1 MNQLGIV
8 IGILFSQIQG
18 LYLSNVPGWRI
29 ILLSASVMSII
40 QSILL
45 GFSVE
50 SPKYLASKAG
60 GFQSAKRALQQLRGK
75 TDVEEEIGGWKQ
87 IAEEEGLEGLIDNQQ
102 NDNDLNPQQQSL
114 PSPSQD
120 NVEERIST
128 TSEPVVVFHAR
139 NSNTDDINI
148 WKFIGSSHYRPAL
161 KVLLLLQFTQQF
173 SGINAVINYS
183 TTILGKILPTSS
195 DLITV
200 YISIMNAIM
209 TVVSAYLIDKSGRR
223 TLLLYSMSLMSLAS
237 AILAFSITYDF
248 PLLSSIS
255 IIGFVAT
262 FAIGLGPIPFLII
275 PEIVDTHSV
284 ATASSLGLSV
294 NWISNFLVSS
304 LFLGVR
310 EILGGRVFYIFA
322 IYLFVAYIIGNRILP
337 ETKAKTVEEVWHGW
351 SGRYVNNNNN

>member
-29 ILLSASVMSII
+29 ILLSASAMSII
-40 QSILL
+40 QFILL

-50 SPKYLASKAG
+50 SPKYLASRTG
-60 GFQSAKRALQQLRGK
+60 GYQSAKRALQKLRGK
-75 TDVEEEIGGWKQ
+75 TEVEEEIGGWKQ
-87 IAEEEGLEGLIDNQQ
+87 IAAEEGLEGLIDNQQ
-102 NDNDLNPQQQSL
+102 NENLQQQQSL
-114 PSPSQD
+114 PSSSQD
-120 NVEERIST
+120 NIEESIST
-128 TSEPVVVFHAR
+128 TPEPAVVFHAR
-139 NSNTDDINI
+139 NSSRDDINI
-148 WKFIGSSHYRPAL
+148 WKFIGSLHYRPAL
-161 KVLLLLQFTQQF
+161 KVLLLLQITQQF
-173 SGINAVINYS
+173 SGINAVMNYS
-183 TTILGKILPTSS
+183 TTILKKILPTSS

-237 AILAFSITYDF
+237 AVLAFSITYDLA
-248 PLLSSIS
+248 LLSSLS

-284 ATASSLGLSV
+284 ATASSLGLSI
-294 NWISNFLVSS
+294 NWICNFLVSS
-304 LFLGVR
+304 LFLEVR
-310 EILGGRVFYIFA
+310 EILGGKVFYIFA
-322 IYLFVAYIIGNRILP
+322 TYLFVAYIIGNRILP
-337 ETKAKTVEEVWHGW
+337 ETKAKTVEEVWHDW
-351 SGRYVNNNNN
+351 SGKYVKT

>member
-29 ILLSASVMSII
+29 ILLSASAMSII
-40 QSILL
+40 QFIFL

-50 SPKYLASKAG
+50 SPKYLASRTEG
-60 GFQSAKRALQQLRGK
+60 YQSAKRALQKLRGK
-75 TDVEEEIGGWKQ
+75 TEVEEEIGGWKQ
-87 IAEEEGLEGLIDNQQ
+87 IAAEEGLEGLIDNQQ
-102 NDNDLNPQQQSL
+102 NENLQQQQSL
-114 PSPSQD
+114 PSSSQD
-120 NVEERIST
+120 NIEESIST
-128 TSEPVVVFHAR
+128 TPEPAVVFHAR
-139 NSNTDDINI
+139 NSNRDDINI
-148 WKFIGSSHYRPAL
+148 WKFIGSLHYRPAL
-161 KVLLLLQFTQQF
+161 KVLLLLQITQQF

-183 TTILGKILPTSS
+183 TTILKKILPTSS

-237 AILAFSITYDF
+237 AVLAFSITYDLA
-248 PLLSSIS
+248 LLSSLS

-284 ATASSLGLSV
+284 ATASSLGLSI
-294 NWISNFLVSS
+294 NWICNFLVSS
-304 LFLGVR
+304 LFLEVR
-310 EILGGRVFYIFA
+310 EILGGKVFYIFA
-322 IYLFVAYIIGNRILP
+322 TYLFVAYIIGNRILP
-337 ETKAKTVEEVWHGW
+337 ETKAKTVEEVWHDW
-351 SGRYVNNNNN
+351 SGKYVKT